1 MKFSASFLL
10 GGVAL
15 QDDLLLPSL
24 VAYLL
29 VADDRGQLLP
39 ICRRHGGLRHSF
51 LGRAL
56 PLCDGTL
63 ELETATVTSNHAR
76 PCARSCVVRRLR
88 GLEEGRTAA
97 GAARR
102 ECDGRR
108 ARAMSV
114 GPSFE
119 LASSSPPFA
128 LMWTMSRPSKSPCR
142 PIGASPTPPSE
153 NAAPLLVPIGPEVS
167 CSVTSPISV
176 RFSTCACGAVHR
188 VRVYRIPRYTRPVTP
203 MHMPGR
209 LQGRGTCYSRGVCD
223 TYIVFMA
230 RSLSR

>member
-88 GLEEGRTAA
+88 GLEEGRTAD
-97 GAARR
+97 GAASR
-102 ECDGRR
+102 EYDGRR
-108 ARAMSV
+108 ARAMGI
-114 GPSFE
+114 GPPFE

-128 LMWTMSRPSKSPCR
+128 TMEIASKSTC
-142 PIGASPTPPSE
+142 GPTGVGPKLLLLLSE
-153 NAAPLLVPIGPEVS
+153 STLVSFLVPFDLDTS
-167 CSVTSPISV
+167 CSAASPISV
-176 RFSTCACGAVHR
+176 RFSTCGA
-188 VRVYRIPRYTRPVTP
+188 I
-203 MHMPGR
+203 
-209 LQGRGTCYSRGVCD
+209 
-223 TYIVFMA
+223 
-230 RSLSR
+230 